1 MLASAIR
8 SVSVR
13 FASAVRNSSWRMLQP
28 PHAVASFLAER
39 ARRFRSVSAHAT
51 RGDAAAPPAAVA
63 QPQAG
68 GVDYLARVHM
78 SDSDSDDDVPLAQ
91 RVLPPELVPKPEAK
105 PEVKPA
111 PVAEKRKAEA
121 AEPEPKKPKPEP
133 PKPKPKPEP
142 EPTPK
147 AAAKKPAPT
156 T

>member
-51 RGDAAAPPAAVA
+51 ARRRSCPAAVA

>member
-1 MLASAIR
+1 MADVATHACC
-8 SVSVR
+8 R
-13 FASAVRNSSWRMLQP
+13 FFFCGACTQISICICTRD
-28 PHAVASFLAER
+28 
-39 ARRFRSVSAHAT
+39 ARRRSC
-51 RGDAAAPPAAVA
+51 PAAVA